1 MLLLV
6 ITLAMLLLMRRSDAA
21 EESRA
26 VLTGA
31 TALLMSIVPVL
42 DTSSDVELLLGVG
55 ADVLRRG

>member
-6 ITLAMLLLMRRSDAA
+6 ITLAMLLLMLRSDAA

-31 TALLMSIVPVL
+31 TALLMSNVAVL
-42 DTSSDVELLLGVG
+42 DTSADVELLLGVG